1 MANMPSFADDFIYIQ
16 KVTLSCVL
24 VRLFLWPLL
33 IELLHENGIHPQPD
47 PIEGIGNLTLV
58 GVAYL
63 AAVSAADP
71 MVGVSRKSPSLI
83 WPGGNIFFI
92 LEY

>member
-1 MANMPSFADDFIYIQ
+1 MES
-16 KVTLSCVL
+16 
-24 VRLFLWPLL
+24 
-33 IELLHENGIHPQPD
+33 LHENEMQPQPD
-47 PIEGIGNLTLV
+47 PIEVEGIGNLALV

-83 WPGGNIFFI
+83 
-92 LEY
+92 

>member
-1 MANMPSFADDFIYIQ
+1 MDIP
-16 KVTLSCVL
+16 KVTFSGVL
-24 VRLFLWPLL
+24 ARSFLWPQSMKS
-33 IELLHENGIHPQPD
+33 LHENGIQPQPD

-63 AAVSAADP
+63 AAVLIADP
-71 MVGVSRKSPSLI
+71 MVEVSRKSRSLI
-83 WPGGNIFFI
+83 WPGDNILST